1 VSGTDSSAILSLLK
15 LRSFSDK
22 RGIAISYSGVAVPL
36 QSRFEAAGLFGKSG
50 RHRCFPNLSEALHW
64 SEEQLLREA
73 RSRAE
78 DEAPVD
84 FGSWLSHELECPI
97 PPLVMG
103 YFNPSELRDG
113 QILYRQG
120 DPANTIDFVAS
131 GVLAIV
137 VDDGH
142 NPPRRI
148 RRSIRQTVLGEMG
161 FFRNARRAAA
171 ISAEGPAVIYSLDG
185 PSLKRMQEEHPE
197 IYEHFLRS

>member
-1 VSGTDSSAILSLLK
+1 MVLTGVNLAGFIPKPVRFVLLDFAGVSGIDSSAILSLLK
-15 LRSFSDK
+15 LKGFSDK
-22 RGIAISYSGVAVPL
+22 RGIAISYSGVAVSL

-64 SEEQLLREA
+64 SEEQLLHEA
-73 RSRAE
+73 PSRAE

-97 PPLVMG
+97 PPLVMS
-103 YFNPSELRDG
+103 YFNRSELRDG
-113 QILYRQG
+113 QTLYRQG

-148 RRSIRQTVLGEMG
+148 RRSIRQTVLGEWVFSGMPG
-161 FFRNARRAAA
+161 ARPRSRRKA
-171 ISAEGPAVIYSLDG
+171 
-185 PSLKRMQEEHPE
+185 
-197 IYEHFLRS
+197 LR